1 MGYNDRMKVA
11 VVAPASS
18 SWGFDAYVGG
28 LNEALR
34 ARVELDMVRLPVE
47 QLEVAGPELAE
58 RLNAAQVVHIHHA
71 HDAWGGPEQCRRLFW
86 RLRYLIGRP
95 VAVTAHSTA
104 PYAELCFA
112 PESRAARA
120 TRALLGLRP
129 AHRQAFDAAPFVTGR
144 SIVHTAAERDELIAR
159 GAVSAHVH
167 VVRPG
172 CPPTRPEDRSTPSA
186 DGATLC
192 LFETLRD
199 ADSPFLNAVARA
211 LPAGLRLVL
220 AGDAARAAGR
230 PGRALG
236 HGGVTVEVGAG
247 AATPAADAAIFVD
260 ARARSPHAL
269 MAALAS
275 GMPVVAPAGPLFRE
289 THADARCLR
298 LFRPGDAAHA
308 AATILGVLHN
318 PAGRAEM
325 SGRGP
330 TYAAAHPWSA
340 AAEATTGVY
349 ELLLADF
356 PHHAPRGV
364 GGRPEPAAPARDG
377 ASG

>member
-18 SWGFDAYVGG
+18 SWGFDAYVDG

-34 ARVELDMVRLPVE
+34 AHVELDVVRLPVE

-71 HDAWGGPEQCRRLFW
+71 HDAWGGPERCRRLFW
-86 RLRYLIGRP
+86 RLRYLVGRP

-112 PESRAARA
+112 SVSPAARA
-120 TRALLGLRP
+120 TRALLGLGP

-159 GAVSAHVH
+159 GAVSTHVH

-172 CPPTRPEDRSTPSA
+172 CPPTRPEDRSAPGM

-192 LFETLRD
+192 LLEPLRD
-199 ADSPFLNAVARA
+199 ADSPFLNAVVRA
-211 LPAGLRLVL
+211 LPARLRLLL

-230 PGRALG
+230 PACALG
-236 HGGVTVEVGAG
+236 QGGATVEVGAG
-247 AATPAADAAIFVD
+247 AAPPAADAAVFLD
-260 ARARSPHAL
+260 SRARSPHAL

-275 GMPVVAPAGPLFRE
+275 GMPIVAPAGPLFRE

-308 AATILGVLHN
+308 AASILGVLN
-318 PAGRAEM
+318 NAAGRAEM
-325 SGRGP
+325 RGRGLA
-330 TYAAAHPWSA
+330 YAAAHSWSA
-340 AAEATTGVY
+340 AAEATTGIY
-349 ELLLADF
+349 ERLLADF
-356 PHHAPRGV
+356 PHHAPRGA
-364 GGRPEPAAPARDG
+364 GGRPEPAAPTREG
-377 ASG
+377 APG